1 MASTSAPYVPVD
13 SLGSVTPID
22 PSLTRGQ
29 VSNGP
34 SWYACEDPGREP
46 DVFAVWHASGCD
58 LCAGRVRELVVA
70 NGPAEFPDRLAWL
83 TERVEH

>member
-1 MASTSAPYVPVD
+1 MHSPVVPIE

-22 PSLTRGQ
+22 PSMTRGQ

-34 SWYACEDPGREP
+34 SWFACEAPDRAP

-58 LCAGRVRELVVA
+58 LCSGRVRELVVA
-70 NGPAEFPDRLAWL
+70 NGLGEFSSQLAWL